1 MERTAAVAP
10 EEDFFVLSNLPP
22 SRAQKRLALAFVL
35 AILVTFLLAAGPFSH
50 TRTSRIA
57 AFVPAYAT
65 ALVLSEG
72 ITAYLLFSQFAIFRT
87 RALLVISSGYL
98 FTALMAIA
106 WLLMFPGVFVPEG
119 LIGGIQGR
127 AYIYLFWHAGFPLFV
142 IVYALIKDTDPNTR
156 YWSGTARAAIVLSV
170 VATVAGVC
178 ALTFFLAVQNSVLP
192 RVELDPLRFS
202 PLWLYFAVPMMSLI
216 VLALL
221 VLWFRRR
228 SILDLWLMVVMCA
241 YVTEIWL
248 SYFPLAITFGFGWYV
263 SRIFGLF
270 SSSLV
275 LWILLYEITTLYA
288 RLAIVR
294 VQRAEAS
301 LRTVQDELTH
311 MSRVTTFG
319 QLTASIAHEV
329 TQPIASSRNNARAA
343 LNFLDRQPPDL
354 SEVKEALQCVVADA
368 DRAGDIIDR
377 IRDHIKK
384 APPRKDRFDLNE
396 AINEVIVLARST
408 ITENGVSVQTR
419 LADGLLPVHG
429 DRIQLQ
435 QVVLNLILNAVEAM
449 SSVEAGTRELLIS
462 AKQSETNGIVVAVG
476 DSGPGIDPENL
487 ERVFEAFYTTKSSGV
502 GMGLS
507 ICRSIIEAHGGRLW
521 ADANEPR
528 GAVFKFTL
536 PNAENS

>member
-1 MERTAAVAP
+1 MGRTVAVVP
-10 EEDFFVLSNLPP
+10 EEDFFVLSSLPP
-22 SRAQKRLALAFVL
+22 SRTQKRLALAIVL
-35 AILVTFLLAAGPFSH
+35 ALLVTFLLAAGPFSH
-50 TRTSRIA
+50 IQTSRIA

-72 ITAYLLFSQFAIFRT
+72 ITAYLLFNQFAIFRT
-87 RALLVISSGYL
+87 RALLVISCGYL

-142 IVYALIKDTDPNTR
+142 IVYALIKDTDRNTR
-156 YWSGTARAAIVLSV
+156 YWSGTVRAAIVPSV
-170 VATVAGVC
+170 VVTVASVC
-178 ALTFFLAVQNSVLP
+178 ALTFFLAVQKSVLP

-241 YVTEIWL
+241 YVTEVWL
-248 SYFPLAITFGFGWYV
+248 SYFPLAVAFGFGWYV

-270 SSSLV
+270 SNSLV
-275 LWILLYEITTLYA
+275 LWVLLYEITTLYA

-301 LRTVQDELTH
+301 LRTVQAELAH
-311 MSRVTTFG
+311 VSRVTTFG
-319 QLTASIAHEV
+319 QLTSSIAHEV

-354 SEVKEALQCVVADA
+354 SEVKEALECVVADA

-384 APPRKDRFDLNE
+384 APPRKDRVDLNE
-396 AINEVIVLARST
+396 AINEVIVLARSA

-419 LADGLLPVHG
+419 LTEGSLPVQG
-429 DRIQLQ
+429 DRVQMQ

-449 SSVEAGTRELLIS
+449 GSVEAGARELLIRT
-462 AKQSETNGIVVAVG
+462 KQSETNGIVVAVG

-528 GAVFKFTL
+528 GAVFQFTL
-536 PNAENS
+536 PGA

>member
-1 MERTAAVAP
+1 MERTAAVAS
-10 EEDFFVLSNLPP
+10 EEDFFVLSNFPP
-22 SRAQKRLALAFVL
+22 SRAQKRLALAVVL
-35 AILVTFLLAAGPFSH
+35 ALLVTFLLAAGPFSH
-50 TRTSRIA
+50 IQTSRIA

-119 LIGGIQGR
+119 LIGGIEGR
-127 AYIYLFWHAGFPLFV
+127 AYIYLFWHTGFPLFV
-142 IVYALIKDTDPNTR
+142 IVYTLIKDADPNTR

-178 ALTFFLAVQNSVLP
+178 ALTFLLAVQNSVLP
-192 RVELDPLRFS
+192 RVELNPLRFS
-202 PLWLYFAVPMMSLI
+202 PLWLYFAAPMMSLI

-221 VLWFRRR
+221 MLWFRRR

-248 SYFPLAITFGFGWYV
+248 SYFPLAVAFGFGWYV

-288 RLAIVR
+288 RLLLAVR
-294 VQRAEAS
+294 AQRREREVRLMTGDTIA
-301 LRTVQDELTH
+301 
-311 MSRVTTFG
+311 
-319 QLTASIAHEV
+319 ASIAHEV
-329 TQPIASSRNNARAA
+329 RQPLSAMITNANAGLHFLNRRMPDLDEAKEAFKEIVAGGHRAA
-343 LNFLDRQPPDL
+343 AVISSIRGLFKTEGRNRASFDVNKLIEDTLALVWKDLQKHRISVERQLD
-354 SEVKEALQCVVADA
+354 
-368 DRAGDIIDR
+368 
-377 IRDHIKK
+377 
-384 APPRKDRFDLNE
+384 PRVPQ
-396 AINEVIVLARST
+396 AT
-408 ITENGVSVQTR
+408 
-419 LADGLLPVHG
+419 G

-435 QVVLNLILNAVEAM
+435 QVLLNLM
-449 SSVEAGTRELLIS
+449 
-462 AKQSETNGIVVAVG
+462 TNGIDAMAGASGSRILSVRSKVDGEGDVCISVADTG
-476 DSGPGIDPENL
+476 AGIAAQDIARIFDPL
-487 ERVFEAFYTTKSSGV
+487 FTTKANGM

-507 ICRSIIEAHGGRLW
+507 VCRTIIEAHNGRLW
-521 ADANEPR
+521 VASNTPR
-528 GAVFKFTL
+528 GAVFHASIHAT
-536 PNAENS
+536 SV